1 MDIILLKDIDTLGER
16 HEIVSVK
23 PGYARNY
30 LIPSKMALVA
40 NTTNKAKLEKLR
52 TDEAAHEAE
61 RIADY
66 RVLAA
71 KLEGQ
76 VLRIGAKA
84 GTTGK
89 IFGSVTNVQI
99 MQALKD
105 QTGIEVIRKKIDL
118 PEEVKVLGS
127 YTATVN
133 FHPEVHAL
141 IQFEVVGE

>member
-1 MDIILLKDIDTLGER
+1 MEIILLKDLDTLGER
-16 HEIVSVK
+16 HELVNVK

-40 NTTNKAKLEKLR
+40 NATNKAKLEKLR
-52 TDEAAHEAE
+52 SEEASHEAD
-61 RIADY
+61 RIADFKA
-66 RVLAA
+66 LAA

-76 VLRIGAKA
+76 ILRIGAKA

-105 QTGIEVIRKKIDL
+105 QMGIDVIRKKIEL

-127 YTATVN
+127 YTATIN
-133 FHPEVHAL
+133 FHAQVHSTVN
-141 IQFEVVGE
+141 FEVVEE

>member
-1 MDIILLKDIDTLGER
+1 MEIILLKDIDTLGER
-16 HEIVSVK
+16 HEVVNVK
-23 PGYARNY
+23 PGFARNY
-30 LIPSKMALVA
+30 LIPSKLALTA
-40 NTTNKAKLEKLR
+40 NATNKAKLEKLR
-52 TDEAAHEAE
+52 AEEASHEAE
-61 RIADY
+61 RIADFKA
-66 RVLAA
+66 LAA

-105 QTGIEVIRKKIDL
+105 QMGIDVIRKKIEL

-127 YTATVN
+127 YTATIN
-133 FHPEVHAL
+133 FHAQVHSTVN
-141 IQFEVVGE
+141 FEVVEE

>member
-1 MDIILLKDIDTLGER
+1 MEVILLKDIDTLGER
-16 HEIVSVK
+16 HEVVSVK

-30 LIPSKMALVA
+30 LIPTKMALVA
-40 NTTNKAKLEKLR
+40 NATNRAKLEKLR
-52 TDEAAHEAE
+52 ADEAAHEAE
-61 RIADY
+61 RIAEY
-66 RVLAA
+66 RTMAA

-105 QTGIEVIRKKIDL
+105 QMGIEVIRKKIEL
-118 PEEVKVLGS
+118 PEEVKTLGT
-127 YTATVN
+127 YTANVN
-133 FHPEVHAL
+133 FHPQVHSTV
-141 IQFEVVGE
+141 QFEVVEE

>member
-1 MDIILLKDIDTLGER
+1 MEIILLKDIDTLGER

>member
-1 MDIILLKDIDTLGER
+1 MEIILLKDIDTLGER
-16 HEIVSVK
+16 HEVVNVK
-23 PGYARNY
+23 PGFARNY
-30 LIPSKMALVA
+30 LIPSKLALTA
-40 NTTNKAKLEKLR
+40 NATNKAKLEKLR
-52 TDEAAHEAE
+52 SEEASHEAD
-61 RIADY
+61 RIADFKA
-66 RVLAA
+66 LAA

-105 QTGIEVIRKKIDL
+105 QMGIDVIRKKIEL

-127 YTATVN
+127 YTATIN
-133 FHPEVHAL
+133 FHAQVHSTVN
-141 IQFEVVGE
+141 FEVVEE